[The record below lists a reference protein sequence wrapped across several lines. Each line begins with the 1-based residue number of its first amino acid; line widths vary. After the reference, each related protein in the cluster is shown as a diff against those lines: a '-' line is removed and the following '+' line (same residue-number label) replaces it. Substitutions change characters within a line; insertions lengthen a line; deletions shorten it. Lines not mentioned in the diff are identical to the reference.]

1 VNTVAGGTFI
11 GLLFLIWIA
20 VLILPTIFFILTQQ
34 RALSKCSPANQTMS
48 PGLAWLQIIPVF
60 GFIWQFFVVSALA
73 NSLGNEFRAR
83 GIQEEDKPGYGVG
96 LAMCITRICVI
107 IPILG
112 FFSLVASLVLWIIY
126 WVKIAGFSQKLDLA
140 PRGQFAPSPYG
151 GGYYGPGT
159 TGIAPYPGAPG
170 AAPYASGGGQQP
182 GYAGV
187 PQAPAPAASPLPGQP
202 SPVGSQPCAT
212 CGASVPAGQAFCSQ
226 CGTKV

>member
-20 VLILPTIFFILTQQ
+20 VLILPTVFFILTQQ
-34 RALSKCSPANQTMS
+34 RALSKCSPANRTMS

-83 GIQEEDKPGYGVG
+83 GIQEEERPGYGVG
-96 LAMCITRICVI
+96 LAMCITRICVV

-112 FFSLVASLVLWIIY
+112 FFSLVASLILWIVY
-126 WVKIAGFSQKLDLA
+126 WVKIAGFSAKLD
-140 PRGQFAPSPYG
+140 FAPGARFAPAPYG

-159 TGIAPYPGAPG
+159 TGTAPYQSSPGAVPHT
-170 AAPYASGGGQQP
+170 SEQSS
-182 GYAGV
+182 AG
-187 PQAPAPAASPLPGQP
+187 SR
-202 SPVGSQPCAT
+202 SCAT
-212 CGASVPAGQAFCSQ
+212 CGASVPAGQAFCNQ
-226 CGTKV
+226 CGAKV